1 MCVRIC
7 GFTTCFAF
15 IVIKHL
21 VRLLFF
27 LLWMLLHRSK
37 TRKVVWI
44 FCSCLHQVDP
54 LSGLLEG
61 GTMVTISGSNLG
73 QKAEDI
79 VQSVLVA
86 DVPCTVISNLY
97 EVSSRYART
106 TVVSQTLFVL
116 KTTETWLGF
125 SEEQCWSSRIVCMT
139 KASGLKTSHVSVRVN
154 GGEFGLSRQKF
165 SYQV

>member
-1 MCVRIC
+1 
-7 GFTTCFAF
+7 
-15 IVIKHL
+15 
-21 VRLLFF
+21 
-27 LLWMLLHRSK
+27 MLLHRSK

-97 EVSSRYART
+97 EVSSRYACT
-106 TVVSQTLFVL
+106 TVVSHRLFL
-116 KTTETWLGF
+116 
-125 SEEQCWSSRIVCMT
+125 
-139 KASGLKTSHVSVRVN
+139 
-154 GGEFGLSRQKF
+154 
-165 SYQV
+165 Y